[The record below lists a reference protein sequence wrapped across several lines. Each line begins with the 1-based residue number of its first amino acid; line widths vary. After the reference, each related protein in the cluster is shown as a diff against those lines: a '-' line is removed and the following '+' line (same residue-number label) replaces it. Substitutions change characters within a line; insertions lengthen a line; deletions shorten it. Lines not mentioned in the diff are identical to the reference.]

1 MRRAAVV
8 ALLTLVPEFLVPG
21 CGGGSVVAPPAAP
34 PASELRVGLL
44 DYRFQLSAATL
55 RPGPVTVVATNAGST
70 AHDVVFSE
78 RGTELGG
85 SAVLAPGQQQTF
97 AIRVAPGGPVELE
110 CTLPGH
116 AAAGMHATVRVA
128 AR

>member
-1 MRRAAVV
+1 MTRAVV
-8 ALLTLVPEFLVPG
+8 LALLLLTAG
-21 CGGGSVVAPPAAP
+21 CGGGSVVAPPSGP
-34 PASELRVGLL
+34 PVTELRVGLL

-70 AHDVVFSE
+70 AHDVVLSE
-78 RGTELGG
+78 HGTEIGR

-97 AIRVAPGGPVELE
+97 RIRVAGGGPVDLE

-116 AAAGMHATVRVA
+116 AAAGMRASVRVA
-128 AR
+128 AG